1 MGPTLSEV
9 STALNTYRNAGD
21 MPVWAVAENYRSEA
35 VFREAAEL
43 ASQLGRVIKVSCC
56 GCCPRASSASSLAL
70 SHNLMMLCER
80 CWCMLIPA
88 LESMTNYILLPAD

>member
-43 ASQLGRVIKVSCC
+43 VSQLGTAIKVSLL
-56 GCCPRASSASSLAL
+56 R
-70 SHNLMMLCER
+70 
-80 CWCMLIPA
+80 
-88 LESMTNYILLPAD
+88 LLPASFLCQQLGIVTQPDDAV